1 MTYQT
6 GKDVMGLLTVSI
18 GQEVYVGARSV
29 LVGCH
34 IPAKAVIR
42 VGSVITPETAELAH
56 TGAAAKAVIGV
67 GSVITK
73 TFLKKQ
79 SVFESLA
86 TLG

>member
-34 IPAKAVIR
+34 IPAKAVI
-42 VGSVITPETAELAH
+42 
-56 TGAAAKAVIGV
+56 GV